1 MAKASTKSQDKKSN
15 IKEKK
20 TVSTKNKK
28 AAEVQIPELD
38 ELIHVEQ
45 QSKTVDGEDVLDLSV
60 RDKLTTL
67 YSLQTIDTR
76 IDRIRVIRGEL
87 PLEVQDL
94 EDEVAGLQTRC
105 QNIIQEIDDIK
116 EQSSQQKLFIKDC
129 IALIK
134 KYEEQQNNVRNNRE
148 FDSLNKEIQYQ
159 KLEIEHSEKKI
170 NDCAK
175 MVEAKSQIVDDVKIE
190 LEDRIQDLDEKK
202 AELNDIISETQVDE
216 KMLLDKREFFE
227 KKIDERLLYSYSRLR
242 KNARNG
248 LAVASIERDACGGCF
263 NKIPLQRQFEI
274 KQHKKII
281 VCEYCGR
288 ILVDDSIVNTLVI
301 E

>member
-1 MAKASTKSQDKKSN
+1 
-15 IKEKK
+15 
-20 TVSTKNKK
+20 
-28 AAEVQIPELD
+28 
-38 ELIHVEQ
+38 VEQ
-45 QSKTVDGEDVLDLSV
+45 QKKSVDGEDVFDLSV

-67 YSLQTIDTR
+67 FSLQTIDTR

-105 QNIIQEIDDIK
+105 QNIIQEVEDVK
-116 EQSSQQKLFIKDC
+116 EQSNQQKLFIKDC

-170 NDCAK
+170 NDYAK
-175 MVEAKSQIVDDVKIE
+175 MVESKTQIVEDVKIE

-288 ILVDDSIVNTLVI
+288 ILVDDSIVNTVVI

>member
-1 MAKASTKSQDKKSN
+1 MAKNSSKSQSKKNEVKEKSPVSNKKKSA
-15 IKEKK
+15 I
-20 TVSTKNKK
+20 
-28 AAEVQIPELD
+28 EVQIAEKN

-45 QSKTVDGEDVLDLSV
+45 HKQTAVGDDIQDVSV
-60 RDKLTTL
+60 KDKLTTL
-67 YSLQTIDTR
+67 FLLQTLDTR
-76 IDRIRVIRGEL
+76 IDRIRIIRGEL

-105 QNIIQEIDDIK
+105 QNIVDEIEDIK
-116 EQSSQQKLFIKDC
+116 QQSNQQKLFIKDC
-129 IALIK
+129 IVLIK

-170 NDCAK
+170 NDYAK
-175 MVEAKSQIVDDVKIE
+175 MVETKTQIVEEVKLE
-190 LEDRIQDLDEKK
+190 LDERVQDLEEKK
-202 AELNDIISETQVDE
+202 TELNDIISETEVDE
-216 KMLLDKREFFE
+216 KMLLDKRELYV
-227 KKIDERLLYSYSRLR
+227 KKIDERLFYSYSRLR

-288 ILVDDSIVNTLVI
+288 ILVDDTIVNAVDTD
-301 E
+301 